1 MAVCAKCGAA
11 LAEGVG
17 FCGSCGTPVAAG
29 GPGPTAPPAPG
40 APAAEGLTSNVAG
53 ALAYVT
59 IIPAILFL
67 VLEPYNKDKFV
78 RFHSFQ
84 CIFFT
89 AAWCVLAFALFIVSW
104 ILAFIPI
111 LGWIL
116 GVLLWLALMLGM
128 FGVWIFLVYKAYN
141 NQRFLLPVLG
151 KLAAQQAG

>member
-1 MAVCAKCGAA
+1 MWDTRGGGWSGTDRAA
-11 LAEGVG
+11 SAGRARSRG
-17 FCGSCGTPVAAG
+17 PDVA
-29 GPGPTAPPAPG
+29 
-40 APAAEGLTSNVAG
+40 NVAG

-84 CIFFT
+84 CIFFN
-89 AAWCVLAFALFIVSW
+89 AACCVLAFALFIVSW

-111 LGWIL
+111 LGGIL
-116 GVLLWLALMLGM
+116 VVLLWLALILGM